1 MAGEEATETFQTVK
15 TRLRCQIDQNL
26 IRKEVEDLEA
36 VLIPEATL
44 VNRAFQVSHLAGQ
57 CPRTQEATSSL
68 WPRPLFEGEATE
80 TLQAVNS
87 LVSQMAGQRPLT
99 REDLKAI
106 LSRSFQPRL
115 RPRPQETN
123 LTKT

>member
-1 MAGEEATETFQTVK
+1 MAGAEATETFQTVK

-26 IRKEVEDLEA
+26 IRKAVADPQSREDLEA

-68 WPRPLFEGEATE
+68 WPRPHQEDFM
-80 TLQAVNS
+80 AV
-87 LVSQMAGQRPLT
+87 LIPG
-99 REDLKAI
+99 
-106 LSRSFQPRL
+106 
-115 RPRPQETN
+115 TN